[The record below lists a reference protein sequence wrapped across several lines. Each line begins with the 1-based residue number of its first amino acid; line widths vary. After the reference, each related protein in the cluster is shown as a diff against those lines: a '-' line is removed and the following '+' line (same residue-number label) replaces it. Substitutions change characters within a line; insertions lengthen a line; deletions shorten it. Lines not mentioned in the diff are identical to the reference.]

1 MISPRSQSKRSEADM
16 MVFISSVMNNHLNP
30 ARRIAKEAI
39 EEISFGRPWAFE
51 QTSASSE
58 NPSSAY
64 LRNVREADFV
74 VWLVGSETTSAVI
87 EEVHACIASGR
98 RLLVFKLPAQARDSQ
113 TESLLHT
120 VRDYAKWKDVDSL
133 ESLKDHIRAA
143 FADEVVRALRD
154 PAVPVPAHELRKER
168 EWSFSCCK
176 IAFRAV
182 GVADSLAEELS
193 YDSDVGAVFEA
204 SDAGLTL
211 LVGQQGSGKTL
222 AVHRLFQR
230 TIALYLKDSSA
241 PFPVFLEARDVY
253 SSLRE
258 AIDRKCRGHA
268 DPYVQSMVVIVD
280 SIDEKGVS
288 EANSLLRQMQTFVD
302 ANRRA
307 TGIVT
312 TRPLPGLTFTG
323 STQEVGTLTDAEVVT
338 LVQRIVGH
346 ETTLADPRYW
356 RNAIRESARCPLF
369 AIMIGVWLRA
379 NKRIGNL
386 SGHALV
392 HNLAESAARETGGS
406 SDDVEQSLKVLAA
419 MATTRGTRVASQEMG
434 LSSAKEREVANS
446 RLVLQSERGM
456 DFALPL
462 FREWY
467 AAKSILE
474 GTVKVT
480 DHDLRSD
487 RWTVPISMVVH
498 SRVDPIVAEVME
510 HLVSANVS
518 MAAAVLKEDEA
529 AWYVDEVATLTPAS
543 ADDAGEQLR
552 GAMFAWKRG
561 LGRLFRLVGPIDAR
575 GELATVGVKLEK
587 DILTIAWLTKTERSS
602 PVVEFEEFNDPFG
615 KSEDGV
621 NVEWASATKRQI
633 PRTRLW
639 SWVITREQLAE
650 KLMKAMEKR
659 ELFYMAEEARREL
672 VWDFAIVVGCRG
684 SIEKRT
690 SVVDLLER
698 VEKMLGRVDTMRWSL
713 GGGEYS
719 RREIEIIRDRLL
731 KMTGVGDDLI
741 CDPWPEADVAC
752 SSGGFRY
759 SDQRIVDRTNAVY
772 AGALRIYK
780 RVVDHWFG
788 AFAESLSLYRLLPV
802 RIEGRVSGEGAWGRG
817 RSVWWRP
824 VILPRGEESQVAFE
838 GGAWGRNIDATQRYF
853 REQWDAY
860 RRLRRDDTEGVVLFE
875 NGAILDSGGRRPA
888 TDLAVEWLS
897 RELEDLGWGGK

>member
-1 MISPRSQSKRSEADM
+1 
-16 MVFISSVMNNHLNP
+16 MVFISSVMNADLNH
-30 ARRIAKEAI
+30 ARQIAKEAI
-39 EEISFGRPWAFE
+39 EEIVFGRPWTFE
-51 QTSASSE
+51 QTPASSE
-58 NPSSAY
+58 NPSSSY
-64 LRNVREADFV
+64 LRKVHEADFV
-74 VWLVGSETTSAVI
+74 VWLVGSETTQPVV
-87 EEVHACIASGR
+87 EEVNACLASGR
-98 RLLVFKLPAQARDSQ
+98 RLLVFKLPAQARDSH

-133 ESLKDHIRAA
+133 DSLKDHIRAA

-154 PAVPVPAHELRKER
+154 PAVPVRAHALRKER

-176 IAFRAV
+176 TAFRAV
-182 GVADSLAEELS
+182 GVTDRLAEELS

-204 SDAGLTL
+204 SGAGLTL
-211 LVGQQGSGKTL
+211 LVGPQGSGKTL

-258 AIDRKCRGHA
+258 AIDRKCRNHA
-268 DPYVQSMVVIVD
+268 DPYVQSIVVIVD
-280 SIDEKGVS
+280 SVDEKGIG

-307 TGIVT
+307 TGVVT
-312 TRPLPGLTFTG
+312 TRPLPALTFAG
-323 STQEVGTLTDAEVVT
+323 STQEVGTLTDAEIVT

-356 RNAIRESARCPLF
+356 RKAIRESARCPLF

-379 NKRIGNL
+379 NKRVVDL

-392 HNLAESAARETGGS
+392 QNLAESAAREMSGS

-446 RLVLQSERGM
+446 RLVLQSEAGI

-474 GTVKVT
+474 GTVRVT
-480 DHDLRSD
+480 DHDLKSD

-498 SRVDPIVAEVME
+498 SRVSPIVPQVME
-510 HLVSANVS
+510 YLVSANVS

-529 AWYVDEVATLTPAS
+529 AWYVDEVATLMPAS
-543 ADDAGEQLR
+543 AGDAGEQVR
-552 GAMFAWKRG
+552 GAMFAWERG
-561 LGRLFRLVGPIDAR
+561 LGKLFRLVGPIDAR
-575 GELATVGVKLEK
+575 GKLATVGVRLEK
-587 DILTIAWLTKTERSS
+587 NILTIAWLTKTDRSC
-602 PVVEFEEFNDPFG
+602 PVVEFEESNDPFG
-615 KSEDGV
+615 KNEDRV
-621 NVEWASATKRQI
+621 NVEWESATKREI
-633 PRTRLW
+633 PRTHLW
-639 SWVITREQLAE
+639 SWVITREQLADS
-650 KLMKAMEKR
+650 LMKAVEQR
-659 ELFYMAEEARREL
+659 ELFYVAEEARREL
-672 VWDFAIVVGCRG
+672 VWDFATVVGGRG
-684 SIEKRT
+684 SVGKTT
-690 SVVDLLER
+690 SVVDSLER
-698 VEKMLGRVDTMRWSL
+698 VEKMLGRVDTVRWSK

-719 RREIEIIRDRLL
+719 RREIEIIRDGLL
-731 KMTGVGDDLI
+731 TMKRSGDDLV
-741 CDPWPEADVAC
+741 CDPWPAAEVGC
-752 SSGGFRY
+752 SSGGFRC

-780 RVVDHWFG
+780 RVVEHWFG

-802 RIEGRVSGEGAWGRG
+802 RLEGKVSDEGAGGRG

-824 VILPRGEESQVAFE
+824 VILPRGEESQVVFT
-838 GGAWGRNIDATQRYF
+838 GGAWGRNIDATERYF
-853 REQWDAY
+853 EEQWDAY
-860 RRLRRDDTEGVVLFE
+860 RRLRRDDTDGVVLFE
-875 NGAILDSGGRRPA
+875 NGALLDTGGRCPA